1 MNSIN
6 TIDWKESEV
15 LITGG
20 TGTLGK
26 ELTKTLLR
34 NYHPKGIRI
43 FSRDEF
49 KQWSFQNELRK
60 EGFEGAPVAFL
71 IGDVRNPERIHRAM
85 QGVDIVIHT
94 AAMKQVPACEYNP
107 IEAIHTNIRGA
118 ENVINAA
125 VDCDVKI
132 VMNVS
137 TDKAVYPINL
147 YGMTKATAE
156 KLFIQGNVY
165 SGGRVKMSC
174 CRYGNVLNSRGS
186 VIPLFQSQ
194 WEHFKKITVTHRKMT
209 RFFISIEN
217 VVQFIL
223 SNIEKTS
230 GAEIFVPKMK
240 SCKLLALAQ
249 LIAPDAEIEDIGIR
263 QGEKLHECL
272 ITYEESR
279 LMSECE
285 NMFVIHTPEKKQ
297 YNPDIAWAY
306 HSDTNQWWWKEEEL
320 QYMINSYKEIK

>member
-1 MNSIN
+1 
-6 TIDWKESEV
+6 
-15 LITGG
+15 
-20 TGTLGK
+20 
-26 ELTKTLLR
+26 
-34 NYHPKGIRI
+34 
-43 FSRDEF
+43 
-49 KQWSFQNELRK
+49 
-60 EGFEGAPVAFL
+60 
-71 IGDVRNPERIHRAM
+71 
-85 QGVDIVIHT
+85 
-94 AAMKQVPACEYNP
+94 
-107 IEAIHTNIRGA
+107 
-118 ENVINAA
+118 
-125 VDCDVKI
+125 
-132 VMNVS
+132 
-137 TDKAVYPINL
+137 
-147 YGMTKATAE
+147 
-156 KLFIQGNVY
+156 
-165 SGGRVKMSC
+165 
-174 CRYGNVLNSRGS
+174 
-186 VIPLFQSQ
+186 
-194 WEHFKKITVTHRKMT
+194 MT

-285 NMFVIHTPEKKQ
+285 NIFVIHTPEKKQ